1 MKNKSFFEKF
11 KNSIYN
17 IREFPNYI
25 REGVG
30 KAILYALILSIILGG
45 IKGITTTFTL
55 NKDINLAIQ
64 TLEDDKYKFKIENGT
79 LDLVTS
85 PLKIE
90 NGSTLIYL
98 DENKDISQ
106 SEELKNITVHL
117 DSYILI
123 LKDGIVTNSEVMLGF
138 SQAKY
143 SDFLGGMIITN
154 DNIVETLRLSSKFIY
169 VIIPIITILETFM
182 TLIMD
187 ALIIGIMLLL
197 TNFIFKLGLR
207 FSQLFSLAIYAATL
221 PAILILILNI
231 IVPNVYLDSVRVLGT
246 FLYSFIVLRNMR
258 SEIDENMNIQ

>member
-1 MKNKSFFEKF
+1 M
-11 KNSIYN
+11 
-17 IREFPNYI
+17 
-25 REGVG
+25 
-30 KAILYALILSIILGG
+30 
-45 IKGITTTFTL
+45 
-55 NKDINLAIQ
+55 
-64 TLEDDKYKFKIENGT
+64 
-79 LDLVTS
+79 
-85 PLKIE
+85 
-90 NGSTLIYL
+90 
-98 DENKDISQ
+98 DISQ

-143 SDFLGGMIITN
+143 GDFLGGMIITN
-154 DNIVETLRLSSKFIY
+154 DNIIETLSLSSKLIY
-169 VIIPIITILETFM
+169 VIIPIIAILETFM

-187 ALIIGIMLLL
+187 ALIIATMLLL

-207 FSQLFSLAIYAATL
+207 FSQLFSLTIYAATL

>member
-17 IREFPNYI
+17 IREFQNYI

-30 KAILYALILSIILGG
+30 RAILYALILSIIVGG

-64 TLEDDKYKFKIENGT
+64 TLEDDKNKFKIENGT

-90 NGSTLIYL
+90 NGNTLIYL
-98 DENKDISQ
+98 DESKDISQ
-106 SEELKNITVHL
+106 SEELKNITVHV

-169 VIIPIITILETFM
+169 VIAPMVTILETFI

-187 ALIIGIMLLL
+187 ALIIVTMLLL

-221 PAILILILNI
+221 PFSNKIALNGLRFSVVNTILFAL
-231 IVPNVYLDSVRVLGT
+231 
-246 FLYSFIVLRNMR
+246 
-258 SEIDENMNIQ
+258 ENFFSSK

>member
-1 MKNKSFFEKF
+1 M
-11 KNSIYN
+11 
-17 IREFPNYI
+17 
-25 REGVG
+25 
-30 KAILYALILSIILGG
+30 
-45 IKGITTTFTL
+45 
-55 NKDINLAIQ
+55 
-64 TLEDDKYKFKIENGT
+64 
-79 LDLVTS
+79 VTS
-85 PLKIE
+85 PLKID
-90 NGSTLIYL
+90 NGNTLIYL

-106 SEELKNITVHL
+106 SEELKNITVHV

-143 SDFLGGMIITN
+143 SDFLGDMIITN

-169 VIIPIITILETFM
+169 AIIPIITILETFI

-187 ALIIGIMLLL
+187 ALIIAAMLLL

-207 FSQLFSLAIYAATL
+207 FSQLFSLAIYTATL
-221 PAILILILNI
+221 PAILILILNV

>member
-17 IREFPNYI
+17 IREFPQYI

-30 KAILYALILSIILGG
+30 KAILYALILSIIVGG

-55 NKDINLAIQ
+55 SNDINLAIQ

-90 NGSTLIYL
+90 NGNTLIYL
-98 DENKDISQ
+98 DDNMDISQ

-143 SDFLGGMIITN
+143 GDFLGGMIITN
-154 DNIVETLRLSSKFIY
+154 DNIIETKNQNDLNDLIWNRRVAVLFPDTKDDGSS
-169 VIIPIITILETFM
+169 
-182 TLIMD
+182 
-187 ALIIGIMLLL
+187 LL
-197 TNFIFKLGLR
+197 TKR
-207 FSQLFSLAIYAATL
+207 F
-221 PAILILILNI
+221 
-231 IVPNVYLDSVRVLGT
+231 
-246 FLYSFIVLRNMR
+246 
-258 SEIDENMNIQ
+258 EIMEFTVKEN

>member
-30 KAILYALILSIILGG
+30 KAILYALILSIIVGG
-45 IKGITTTFTL
+45 IKGITTTFSL

-85 PLKIE
+85 PLKIDDG
-90 NGSTLIYL
+90 NTLIYL

-106 SEELKNITVHL
+106 SEELKNITVHV

-143 SDFLGGMIITN
+143 SDFLGDMIITN

-169 VIIPIITILETFM
+169 AIIPIITILETFI

-187 ALIIGIMLLL
+187 ALIAAMLLL

-207 FSQLFSLAIYAATL
+207 FSQLFSLAIYTSTL
-221 PAILILILNI
+221 PAILILILNV